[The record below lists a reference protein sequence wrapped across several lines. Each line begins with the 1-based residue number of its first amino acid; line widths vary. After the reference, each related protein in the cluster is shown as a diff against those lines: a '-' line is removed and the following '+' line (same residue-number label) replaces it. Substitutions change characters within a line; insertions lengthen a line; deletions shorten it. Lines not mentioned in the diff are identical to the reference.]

1 MNLIPLMIVLMLFL
15 LNVPIGFS
23 LIGGSMIYFIFMSD
37 NMPPDLAL
45 QNFIAGLESF
55 PLLAIPFFIMVG
67 VVMNYSGISK
77 RLMKFADLLVGH
89 MRGGLAQVNVVLSAL
104 MGGISG
110 SANADAAMQCK
121 ILVPEME
128 KRGYDT
134 AFSAAITATSSI
146 IPTIIPPGIMMILYC
161 MTARVSV
168 GKVFLAGYIPGLVI
182 TIILMIAVDIVAK
195 KEGYGRVREKRAS
208 LKEILLGFKEGFFA
222 LIMPFL
228 LILGLRFG
236 VFTPTEG
243 GAIAVVYSIVVGV
256 FVYKELKWEHFI
268 PIVKESLLST
278 AEVMF
283 IIAGANLFGYYLS
296 FERIPHTVA
305 QLVLGISGNKYIF
318 LFLINIFLLIV
329 GMFVEGGPAI
339 IIITPLLVPILKE
352 LGIDLVHF
360 GIVITLNLAIGGI
373 TPPFGSMLF
382 VCTSLLKISLTDI
395 LKANILFLIAILIA
409 LFVITYVPAISL
421 FLPNLIWH

>member
-104 MGGISG
+104 MGGMSG

-134 AFSAAITATSSI
+134 AFSAAITTTSSI

-395 LKANILFLIAILIA
+395 LKANIPFLIAILIA

>member
-243 GAIAVVYSIVVGV
+243 GAIAVAYSIVVGV